1 MSAARAAAPVP
12 ARNASLSVRRA
23 LALLDQ
29 VARCSRG
36 ATGGCTLTELAA
48 ALDLDKSTVLRLSG
62 PLLDVDLV
70 HRDATGR
77 YLLGHHTLRLGQDYL
92 QGLDLCSVATP
103 HLARLLERTG
113 STCHLV
119 VREGM
124 DVVYVAKKE
133 NTTVVR
139 MASRIGHRLPLSC
152 TAVGKAILAASSR
165 ELTEAV
171 VAAGLRPMTSRT
183 LVDPDALRAD
193 VEATR
198 RRGYAVDDGENEPAV
213 RCVAAPVFDH
223 QEQVAGALS
232 VSSLASH
239 TPAAR
244 VRELG
249 RIVRSVADAVS
260 VDMGSRRHATGPA
273 GRP

>member
-1 MSAARAAAPVP
+1 MSAGRADAP
-12 ARNASLSVRRA
+12 ARNAALSVRRA
-23 LALLDQ
+23 LAVLDQ
-29 VARCSRG
+29 VARCSREG
-36 ATGGCTLTELAA
+36 AGGCTLTELAA
-48 ALDLDKSTVLRLSG
+48 ALELDKSTVLRLSG
-62 PLLDVDLV
+62 PLLDVDLL
-70 HRDATGR
+70 HRDPVTGR

-92 QGLDLCSVATP
+92 EGLDLRAVASP

-119 VREGM
+119 VRDGL
-124 DVVYVAKKE
+124 DVVYVDKKE

-152 TAVGKAILAASSR
+152 TAVGKAILAASPR

-171 VAAGLRPMTSRT
+171 VAAGLRPMTART
-183 LVDPDALRAD
+183 LVDPEALCAD
-193 VEATR
+193 LELTR
-198 RRGYAVDDGENEPAV
+198 RRGYAIDDGENEPEV

-223 QEQVAGALS
+223 QEQVAGAVS

-239 TPAAR
+239 TSPAR

-249 RIVRSVADAVS
+249 GVVRAAADGVS
-260 VDMGSRRHATGPA
+260 VDMGSRRRVRVERA
-273 GRP
+273 